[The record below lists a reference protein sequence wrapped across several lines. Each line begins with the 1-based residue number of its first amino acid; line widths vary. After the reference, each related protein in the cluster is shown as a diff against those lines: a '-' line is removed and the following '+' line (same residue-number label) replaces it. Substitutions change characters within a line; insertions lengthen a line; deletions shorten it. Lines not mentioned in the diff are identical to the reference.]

1 MRQFP
6 GYTIIEQIDE
16 TFRSVIYRARVDG
29 APGRVVIKTLKAD
42 NPSAAEIARL
52 KHEYALIRD
61 IDIDGIIKPLDALEI
76 DGNIALVLE
85 DFEGISLGRIISGGL
100 ELERF
105 LALAVRL
112 ADILGN
118 LHQAGITHRDIK
130 PSNILINWDKDI
142 VKLTDFGIA
151 SEITRQHDEIYN
163 PWVIQ
168 GTLAYISPEQTGR
181 MNCPVDY
188 RSDLY
193 SLGITFYEMLTGSVP
208 FMSKDPMEII
218 HAHIAR
224 APIPPHTH
232 RPDIPTVVSDI
243 VMKLLAKAPEER
255 YQNSFGLQAD
265 LRVCLSQLYASNR
278 IEPFDLARQDVSIR
292 FIIPQ
297 MLVGREAELEA
308 LKQAFDR
315 INAARAELMLVAGEP
330 GIGKSALIQEIH
342 KPIVAKRGYFLSG
355 KYEELR
361 RHLPYSGIIQAFQ
374 GLARQILSESEDR
387 LKVWRQT
394 ISAALGENAKVITDA
409 IPEMEYILGPRPNL
423 PEMGPEETRNRFNL
437 AFKNFVRVF
446 ADRTHPLVLFL
457 DDLQWAD
464 PASLN
469 LIQTIATDPDL
480 QHMLIIGAYRDNEV
494 PSHHPLM
501 LVLDAIRKTGLGM
514 HTITLGPLRV
524 ADINQLIVSFLKNP
538 PQVSLPLAEVIH
550 DKTKGNPFFVTQF
563 IKMLYSDHHIV
574 LNPKSGWSWDIDII
588 KSLKVTENVVEFLAE
603 KIGGLEPGMCH
614 LLKIGA
620 CIGNRFDAE
629 TIASLTGNPLEEIL
643 STLDTLILEGFI
655 HRKGDLY
662 RFHHDRIQEAAYSLL
677 SEEERMQL
685 HHWIGLLGLGLT
697 PPDEIF
703 NQIFFIVDHLN
714 KAQPLLKS
722 SEEKLRLA
730 DLNLKAGI
738 KAKDSTAYHAAA
750 RYLQTGIDL
759 LPETAWTNEYE
770 LAYALHLQQMECL
783 YLDRN
788 FDAAERLFEIIK
800 LRAATPTDKARAYK
814 TMVVLYTTIRPP
826 REALAL
832 GLEGLRLL
840 GVNLSMDVGPGP
852 AAIELI
858 KAKHGIRKIGL
869 EHILDLPR
877 MQDKY
882 LLTVHDL
889 LLAVGFVAYYVNP
902 NLFAQ
907 IALRGVNASLRY
919 GHTPHSAIAF
929 MAMAVIVGGSL
940 NDFDLSYRLGEM
952 ALKLNE
958 KLDNRK
964 IAGDVQHIF
973 AFMIQHWKKHAKEDI
988 EIHRKVFEQ
997 AFNAGDFFFAGHSVT
1012 ATAYCRILIGHN
1024 PDDVLDELNKYRDFM
1039 AIMQDPL
1046 ITSQYK
1052 LMIVTALTMK
1062 GMSAP
1067 TQDRRQEASI
1077 IAGDLDK
1084 FRRERNYHGLC
1095 FGLYGK
1101 VLHHFMQEE
1110 YEEARVAA
1118 AELDKHI
1125 KVPMGTLLVQGHYF
1139 YYSLILTALIRKGEK
1154 RNALKYRLIIAR
1166 NQRKLKQW
1174 TALCPINFEHK
1185 YHLVAAELAAI
1196 DGKFQEA
1203 MRLYHLAI
1211 EEAHKNEYPPEE
1223 AVACQLTAEFYEA
1236 GNYRH
1241 EARTYL
1247 TLCHQIHCSIG
1258 AMNRAMF
1265 LEEKHPFLKRREKNY
1280 ETDSTFETTFTGTTS
1295 TLLDLSTVMQVSQAI
1310 SSEIMLDRLLQKVM
1324 HMFITNAG
1332 AQRGFLILESD
1343 GRLTIEAS
1351 EEVQTGEVRVLQSEA
1366 LETCEKLARTIVHY
1380 VYRSGQD
1387 LIIANAVEEGSFQH
1401 DAYIQKH
1408 ACKSILCAPIMN
1420 KGKLTGLLYMENNLI
1435 VGAFTPE
1442 RLKLLRIIS
1451 AQAAISL
1458 ENARLF
1464 ELATTDG
1471 LTKLFVHRYFQL
1483 LLDQEIHN
1491 HQRFKRPFSIVI
1503 IDIDDFKAVNDT
1515 YGHQTGDKV
1524 LRHVARAI
1532 KNNTR
1537 AVDVAAR
1544 YGGEEFVLI
1553 LPETDVDNARVAAEK
1568 IRGFV
1573 EHMEIAHGHETI
1585 RVTISAGVAAFPR
1598 HAGDKQSLIRS
1609 ADGALYIAK
1618 RSGKNRLC
1626 VAENIVPR

>member
-16 TFRSVIYRARVDG
+16 TFRSVIYRVRPDG
-29 APGRVVIKTLKAD
+29 ETRTVVIKTLKAD

-61 IDIDGIIKPLDALEI
+61 IEIDGIIKPLDVLELN
-76 DGNIALVLE
+76 GNIALVLE
-85 DFEGISLGRIISGGL
+85 DFEGIALSKIIGDGL
-100 ELERF
+100 EIERF
-105 LALAVRL
+105 LALAARL

-118 LHQAGITHRDIK
+118 LHQAGVTHRDIK

-151 SEITRQHDEIYN
+151 SEITRQHEEIYN

-193 SLGITFYEMLTGSVP
+193 SLGVTFYEMLTGMVP

-224 APIPPHTH
+224 SPIPPHTH
-232 RPDIPTVVSDI
+232 KTAIPPVVSEI
-243 VMKLLAKAPEER
+243 VMRLLAKAPEER

-265 LRVCLSQLYASNR
+265 LRACLSQLYANTR

-297 MLVGREAELEA
+297 LLVGREAELEA
-308 LKQAFDR
+308 LKQAFER
-315 INAARAELMLVAGEP
+315 VSGAGAEIMLVAGEP
-330 GIGKSALIQEIH
+330 GIGKSALIHEIH

-374 GLARQILSESEDR
+374 GLARQILSESEER
-387 LKVWRQT
+387 LKVWKLKLR
-394 ISAALGENAKVITDA
+394 AALGENAKVVTDA
-409 IPEMEYILGPRPNL
+409 IHEMELMLGPQPNL

-437 AFKNFVRVF
+437 VFKNFVRVF
-446 ADRTHPLVLFL
+446 ADRTHPLVVFL

-469 LIQTIATDPDL
+469 LIQTVATDPDL
-480 QHMLIIGAYRDNEV
+480 KHVLLIGAYRDNEV
-494 PSHHPLM
+494 AAHHPLM
-501 LVLDAIRKTGLGM
+501 LVLDAIRKTGLSM
-514 HTITLGPLRV
+514 HTITLGPLSV

-538 PQVSLPLAEVIH
+538 AHISEPLAEVIH
-550 DKTKGNPFFVTQF
+550 EKTKGNPFFVTQF

-574 LNPKSGWSWDIDII
+574 LNPKCGWTWELPAI
-588 KSLKVTENVVEFLAE
+588 KALKVTENVVEFLAD

-629 TIASLTGNPLEEIL
+629 TLASLTGKPLEEVL
-643 STLDTLILEGFI
+643 TTLDTLILEGFI
-655 HRKGDLY
+655 HRKGDFY

-677 SEEERMQL
+677 SKDERMQL

-697 PPDEIF
+697 PPEEIF

-714 KAQPLLKS
+714 KAQSLMS
-722 SEEKLRLA
+722 SPEEKLRLA

-738 KAKDSTAYHAAA
+738 KAKDSTAYHAAVN
-750 RYLQTGIDL
+750 YLQTGIDL
-759 LPETAWTNEYE
+759 LPEGAWQSEYD
-770 LAYALHLQQMECL
+770 LAYALHLQHMECQ

-788 FDAAERLFEIIK
+788 FEAAEHLFETIK
-800 LRAATPTDKARAYK
+800 THAATNIDKARAYK
-814 TMVVLYTTIRPP
+814 TMVVLYTNIRPP

-832 GLEGLRLL
+832 GLEGLKLL

-852 AAIELI
+852 AALELI

-869 EHILDLPR
+869 EKILDLPR
-877 MQDKY
+877 MQDK
-882 LLTVHDL
+882 H
-889 LLAVGFVAYYVNP
+889 LLAAHDILLSVGFAAYYVNP

-929 MAMAVIVGGSL
+929 MAMAVIVGGTL
-940 NDFDLSYRLGEM
+940 NDFDLGFRLGEM
-952 ALKLNE
+952 AIKLNE

-973 AFMIQHWKKHAKEDI
+973 AFMVQHWKKHAKEDI
-988 EIHRKVFEQ
+988 EVHRKVFEQ
-997 AFNAGDFFFAGHSVT
+997 AFNAGDFFFAGHSIT

-1024 PDDVLDELNKYRDFM
+1024 PDDVLDELNRYRDFM

-1046 ITSQYK
+1046 IISQYK

-1067 TQDRRQEASI
+1067 TPDRRQEASI

-1118 AELDKHI
+1118 AELDQHI
-1125 KVPMGTLLVQGHYF
+1125 KVPVGTLLVQGHYF
-1139 YYSLILTALIRKGEK
+1139 YYSLILTGLIRKGEK
-1154 RNALKYRLIIAR
+1154 RQARQYRRIISR

-1174 TALCPINFEHK
+1174 TKLCPINFEHK

-1196 DGKFQEA
+1196 DGKFQAA

-1223 AVACQLTAEFYEA
+1223 AVAYQLTAQFYGA
-1236 GNYRH
+1236 GNYQH

-1247 TLCHQIHCSIG
+1247 TLCHQVHCSIG
-1258 AMNRAMF
+1258 AMNRAMY
-1265 LEEKHPFLKRREKNY
+1265 LEEKYPFLKRREKNY
-1280 ETDSTFETTFTGTTS
+1280 ETDSGFETTFTGTTS
-1295 TLLDLSTVMQVSQAI
+1295 TLLDLSTVMQVSQTI

-1332 AQRGFLILESD
+1332 AQRGFLILEAD

-1351 EEVQTGEVRVLQSEA
+1351 EEVQTGEIRVLQSEA
-1366 LETCEKLARTIVHY
+1366 LDTFENLARTIVHY

-1387 LIIANAVEEGSFQH
+1387 MIIANAMEEGAFQH
-1401 DAYIQKH
+1401 DAYIEKH

-1420 KGKLTGLLYMENNLI
+1420 KGKLTGILYMENNL
-1435 VGAFTPE
+1435 VAGAFTPE
-1442 RLKLLRIIS
+1442 RLKLLRVIS

-1483 LLDQEIHN
+1483 LLDQEVHN
-1491 HQRFKRPFSIVI
+1491 HQRFKRPFSIVMM
-1503 IDIDDFKAVNDT
+1503 DIDDFKVINDT
-1515 YGHQTGDKV
+1515 YGHPTGDKV

-1532 KNNTR
+1532 KKNTR

-1553 LPETDVDNARVAAEK
+1553 LPETDLENARVAAEK
-1568 IRGFV
+1568 ICDFI
-1573 EHMEIAHGHETI
+1573 EQMEIQHGHEKI
-1585 RVTISAGVAAFPR
+1585 RVTISAGVASFPR
-1598 HAGDKQSLIRS
+1598 HAGDKQTLIRS

-1618 RSGKNRLC
+1618 RSGKNRVC
-1626 VAENIVPR
+1626 VADKIVPR

>member
-1 MRQFP
+1 MHQFP

-16 TFRSVIYRARVDG
+16 TFRSVIYRARADG
-29 APGRVVIKTLKAD
+29 DPRTVVIKTLRAD
-42 NPSAAEIARL
+42 TPSAAEVARL

-61 IDIDGIIKPLDALEI
+61 LDVEGIVKPLDALEV
-76 DGNIALVLE
+76 DGTIALVLE
-85 DFEGISLGRIISGGL
+85 DFEGISLGKIISGGL
-100 ELERF
+100 GLERF
-105 LALAVRL
+105 LALAERL
-112 ADILGN
+112 AGILGS
-118 LHQAGITHRDIK
+118 LHQAGVTHRDIK
-130 PSNILINWDKDI
+130 PSNILVNWEKDI

-193 SLGITFYEMLTGSVP
+193 SLGVTFYEMLAGSVP

-469 LIQTIATDPDL
+469 LIQTIATDPEL
-480 QHMLIIGAYRDNEV
+480 KHMLIIGAYRDNEV

-501 LVLDAIRKTGLGM
+501 LTLDAVRKTGL
-514 HTITLGPLRV
+514 TVNALTLGPLKTG
-524 ADINQLIVSFLKNP
+524 DINKLIVSFLKNP
-538 PQVSLPLAEVIH
+538 PDVSLPLAEVIH
-550 DKTKGNPFFVTQF
+550 EKTKGNPFFVTQF
-563 IKMLYSDHHIV
+563 VKMLYSEHHIV
-574 LNPKSGWSWDIDII
+574 LNPAGGWTWELPVI
-588 KSLKVTENVVEFLAE
+588 KGLKVTENVVAFLAD
-603 KIGGLEPGMCH
+603 KIGGLEPGMRD

-620 CIGNRFDAE
+620 CVGNRFDAL
-629 TIASLTGNPLEEIL
+629 TLASLTGKPLEDIL
-643 STLDTLILEGFI
+643 TTLDALILEGFI

-662 RFHHDRIQEAAYSLL
+662 HFHHDRIQEAAYSLL

-703 NQIFFIVDHLN
+703 TQIFFIVDHLN
-714 KAQPLLKS
+714 KARGLLGS
-722 SEEKLRLA
+722 SEERLRLA

-738 KAKDSTAYHAAA
+738 KAKESTAYHAAA
-750 RYLQTGIDL
+750 NYLQAGLDL
-759 LPETAWTNEYE
+759 LPEGAWMNEYE
-770 LAYALHLQQMECL
+770 LAYSLHLLQMECQ

-788 FDAAERLFEIIK
+788 FDASELLFEIIK
-800 LRAATPTDKARAYK
+800 QRAATPIDKARAYK

-832 GLEGLRLL
+832 GLEGLKLL
-840 GVNLSMDVGPGP
+840 GVNLSMDMGPGRV
-852 AAIELI
+852 AIELI
-858 KAKHGIRKIGL
+858 RARRGIRKIGL
-869 EHILDLPR
+869 EKILDLPR
-877 MQDKY
+877 MQDKH
-882 LLTVHDL
+882 LLAVHDL
-889 LLAVGFVAYYVNP
+889 LLSVGFAAYYVNP
-902 NLFAQ
+902 NLFAM
-907 IALRGVNASLRY
+907 IVLMGVNASLRH
-919 GHTPHSAIAF
+919 GHTPHSAVAF
-929 MAMAVIVGGSL
+929 MAMAVIVEGSL
-940 NDFDLSYRLGEM
+940 NDYEFGYRLGEM

-958 KLDNRK
+958 RLDNRK

-973 AFMIQHWKKHAKEDI
+973 AFMIQHWKKHAREDI
-988 EIHRKVFEQ
+988 EVHRRVFEQ
-997 AFNAGDFFFAGHSVT
+997 AFNAGDFFFAGHSIN

-1024 PDDVLDELNKYRDFM
+1024 PDDVLEELNKYRDFM

-1046 ITSQYK
+1046 IVSQYK
-1052 LMIVTALTMK
+1052 LMIITALTMK
-1062 GMSAP
+1062 GTSSP
-1067 TQDRRQEASI
+1067 GRDHRHEASG

-1095 FGLYGK
+1095 FGLYAK
-1101 VLHHFMQEE
+1101 ELHHFMREE
-1110 YEEARVAA
+1110 YDEARVAA
-1118 AELDKHI
+1118 AELDRHI

-1139 YYSLILTALIRKGEK
+1139 YYSLILAALIRGGEK

-1185 YHLVAAELAAI
+1185 YHLVAAELAAL
-1196 DGKFQEA
+1196 DGKFEDA
-1203 MRLYHLAI
+1203 MRLYHLAV
-1211 EEAHKNEYPPEE
+1211 EEAHRNEYPPEE
-1223 AVACQLTAEFYEA
+1223 AVACRLTAAFYEA
-1236 GNYRH
+1236 GNYQH

-1247 TLCHQIHCSIG
+1247 ALCHQIHCSIG
-1258 AMNRAMF
+1258 AMNRATY
-1265 LEEKHPFLKRREKNY
+1265 LEERYPFLKRREKGY
-1280 ETDSTFETTFTGTTS
+1280 ETDSGFETTFTGTTS

-1324 HMFITNAG
+1324 HMFVTNAG
-1332 AQRGFLILESD
+1332 AQRGFLILETD

-1351 EEVQTGEVRVLQSEA
+1351 EEVQTGEIRVLQSEA
-1366 LETCEKLARTIVHY
+1366 LETCENLARTIVHY
-1380 VYRSGQD
+1380 VHRSGQD

-1420 KGKLTGLLYMENNLI
+1420 KGKLTGILYMENNLI
-1435 VGAFTPE
+1435 VGAFSPE
-1442 RLKLLRIIS
+1442 RLKLLRVIS

-1491 HQRFKRPFSIVI
+1491 HQRFKRPFSIVMM
-1503 IDIDDFKAVNDT
+1503 DIDDFKDVNDT

-1553 LPETDVDNARVAAEK
+1553 LPETDLDNARVAAEK

-1573 EHMEIAHGHETI
+1573 EQMEVAHGLETI
-1585 RVTISAGVAAFPR
+1585 RVTISLGIATFPR
-1598 HAGDKQSLIRS
+1598 HAEDKQSLIRS
-1609 ADGALYIAK
+1609 ADGALYTAK
-1618 RSGKNRLC
+1618 RSGKNRVC
-1626 VAENIVPR
+1626 VAQTIIPR